1 MNNNMQLQYTF
12 PSLLQSILF
21 INLLVSIIQRS
32 ASFVVPHNSK
42 YKLISSSNALHA
54 ATLSSSD
61 IDQLASKGY
70 AVIPNFISDD
80 LVAELAKDVSNLR
93 SNSKFKVA
101 RIGQD
106 STNALNEDIRV
117 AETCFLGEGKLSD
130 VPSAARKE
138 LYDALDGARNSLSG
152 NEQLDEQDWQSG
164 GIKKGA
170 PALDRELTEMLYAY
184 YPSGGFYRRH
194 RDAVPG
200 SASILR
206 CYSLLLYLNQNW
218 QKEDAGQ
225 LRMHFDSGGDFLPDG
240 EEPNYLDVDP
250 KAGTLVLF
258 KSDQV
263 PHEVLDT
270 NSERLAVVG
279 WYNRAPNVND
289 VNLLASKEDQTRLGM
304 LVVAGLLTI
313 VGLIG
318 VLTGEF

>member
-1 MNNNMQLQYTF
+1 MQLQYTF

-21 INLLVSIIQRS
+21 INLLISIIQRS
-32 ASFVVPHNSK
+32 ASFVVPHKSK
-42 YKLISSSNALHA
+42 YKFISSSNALHA

-130 VPSAARKE
+130 VPSLARKE

-164 GIKKGA
+164 EIKKGA

-318 VLTGEF
+318 VLTGGF